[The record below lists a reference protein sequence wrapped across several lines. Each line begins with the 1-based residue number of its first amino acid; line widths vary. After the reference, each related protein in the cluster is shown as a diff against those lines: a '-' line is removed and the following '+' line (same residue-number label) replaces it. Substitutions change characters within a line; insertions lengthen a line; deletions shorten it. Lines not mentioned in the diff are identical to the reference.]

1 MKTLTATYINGKKY
15 SPVKECRRVQL
26 PQQTKRL
33 VLLHSSVASADESL
47 FRQPLGLKYWRAAGV
62 DSCRL

>member
-15 SPVKECRRVQL
+15 SPVKECRLVQL

-47 FRQPLGLKYWRAAGV
+47 SWQPVGLKHWMAAGV
-62 DSCRL
+62 YSYRL